1 MALDG
6 IVVSNIVYELNQEL
20 LDGRITKIAQP
31 EQDELLLT
39 IKNNKEQYRLSIS
52 ANASL
57 PFIYL
62 TKENKISPMTA
73 PNFCMLLRKHING
86 GRITKIYQPSL
97 ERIVHIEIEHLNELG
112 DLCKKILTVELMG
125 KHSNIIFRDN
135 DIIIDSIKHI
145 SAQTS
150 SVREVLPG
158 RKYFIAMTQE
168 KSDPFIITEKEFIE
182 KVYKM
187 ALPTAKALY
196 TSLTGISPLIAEE
209 MCYKASIDSSIPANS
224 LEHLEQIHL
233 YHIFKNLMEDVSSHK
248 FSPNIVYKIE
258 EPEEPLDFSSLRLSL
273 YANMS
278 TKEYESIT
286 RLLEDYYAT
295 KNAFTRIRQRS
306 ADLRRIVQNAMERNQ
321 KKYDLQLKQLKDTE
335 KKDKYKVYGEL
346 INTYGYNLDEN
357 SKELIALNYY
367 TNETISIPLNTDLT
381 PKENAQKYFDRYNK
395 LKRTYEA
402 LTQQIEETESESTH
416 LNSISISLDIAM
428 QEEDLLEI
436 KEELT
441 DFGYIKK
448 KHYGKKQKV
457 TSKPFHYISS
467 DGYHMYVGKNNF
479 QNEDL
484 TFKLAIGND
493 WWFHAKGIPGSHVI
507 VKSNGDELPDSTFEE
522 AAKLAAFYSK
532 GRANEK
538 VEIDYTEKK
547 NIKKAK
553 GGKPGFVIYHTNYSL
568 LIEPDINGINVIA

>member
-6 IVVSNIVYELNQEL
+6 IVVSNIVYELNEKL
-20 LDGRITKIAQP
+20 IDGRITKISQP

-39 IKNNKEQYRLSIS
+39 IKNKKEQYRLLIS

-62 TKENKISPMTA
+62 TKENKVSPMIA

-86 GRITKIYQPSL
+86 GRIVEISQPSL
-97 ERIVHIEIEHLNELG
+97 ERIVHLKIEHLNELG
-112 DLCKKILTVELMG
+112 DLCEKILTIELMG
-125 KHSNIIFRDN
+125 KHSNIIFRDK
-135 DIIIDSIKHI
+135 DLIIDSIKHV
-145 SAQTS
+145 SAHTS

-158 RKYFIAMTQE
+158 RNYFIAMTQE
-168 KSDPFIITEKEFIE
+168 KLDPFSITEKEFIE
-182 KVYKM
+182 KTCTI
-187 ALPTAKALY
+187 ALPTSKAIY
-196 TSLTGISPLIAEE
+196 TSITGISPLIAEE
-209 MCYKASIDSSIPANS
+209 ICYKASIDSSIPANS
-224 LEHLEQIHL
+224 LKQLEQIHL
-233 YHIFKNLMEDVSSHK
+233 YHTFKFLIEDVASNN
-248 FSPNIVYKIE
+248 FSPHIIYKN
-258 EPEEPLDFSSLRLSL
+258 EEPLDFSSLPLSL
-273 YANMS
+273 YDDMQA
-278 TKEYESIT
+278 KEYQSIT

-306 ADLRRIVQNAMERNQ
+306 ADLRRIVQTALERNQ

-335 KKDKYKVYGEL
+335 KKEKYRVYGEL
-346 INTYGYNLDEN
+346 INTYGYNLEEN
-357 SKELIALNYY
+357 SKELLALNYY
-367 TNETISIPLNTDLT
+367 TNEMIAIPLDPDLS
-381 PKENAQKYFDRYNK
+381 PKENSQKYFDRYNK

-402 LTQQIEETESESTH
+402 LTGQIEETESEISH

-448 KHYGKKQKV
+448 KNHGKKQKI
-457 TSKPFHYISS
+457 TSKPFHYKSS
-467 DGYHMYVGKNNF
+467 DGYDMYVGKNNF
-479 QNEDL
+479 QNDDL
-484 TFKLAIGND
+484 TFKLAASYD

-532 GRANEK
+532 ARANEK
-538 VEIDYTEKK
+538 VEIDYTQKK
-547 NIKKAK
+547 HIKKAK
-553 GGKPGFVIYHTNYSL
+553 GGKPGFVIYHTNYSM
-568 LIEPDINGINVIA
+568 LIEPNIKNITLLS

>member
-6 IVVSNIVYELNQEL
+6 IVVSNIVYELNEKL
-20 LDGRITKIAQP
+20 IDGRITKISQP

-39 IKNNKEQYRLSIS
+39 IKNKKEQYRLLIS

-62 TKENKISPMTA
+62 TKENKVSPMIA

-86 GRITKIYQPSL
+86 GRIVEISQPSL
-97 ERIVHIEIEHLNELG
+97 ERIVHLKIEHLNELG
-112 DLCKKILTVELMG
+112 DLCEKILTIELMG
-125 KHSNIIFRDN
+125 KHSNIIFRDK
-135 DIIIDSIKHI
+135 DLIIDSIKHV
-145 SAQTS
+145 SAHTS

-158 RKYFIAMTQE
+158 RDYFIAMTQE
-168 KSDPFIITEKEFIE
+168 KLDPFSITEKEFIE
-182 KVYKM
+182 KTCTI
-187 ALPTAKALY
+187 ALPTSKAIY
-196 TSLTGISPLIAEE
+196 TSITGISPLIAEE
-209 MCYKASIDSSIPANS
+209 ICYKASIDSSIPANS
-224 LEHLEQIHL
+224 LKQLEQIHL
-233 YHIFKNLMEDVSSHK
+233 YHTFKFLIEDVASNN
-248 FSPNIVYKIE
+248 FSPHIIYKN
-258 EPEEPLDFSSLRLSL
+258 EEPLDFSSLPLSL
-273 YANMS
+273 YDDMQA
-278 TKEYESIT
+278 KEYQSIT

-306 ADLRRIVQNAMERNQ
+306 ADLRRIVQTALERNQ

-335 KKDKYKVYGEL
+335 KKEKYRVYGEL
-346 INTYGYNLDEN
+346 INTYGYNLEEN
-357 SKELIALNYY
+357 SKELLALNYY
-367 TNETISIPLNTDLT
+367 TNEMIAIPLDPDLS
-381 PKENAQKYFDRYNK
+381 PKENSQKYFDRYNK

-402 LTQQIEETESESTH
+402 LTGQIEETESEISH

-448 KHYGKKQKV
+448 KNHGKKQKI
-457 TSKPFHYISS
+457 TSKPFHYKSS
-467 DGYHMYVGKNNF
+467 DGYDMYVGKNNF
-479 QNEDL
+479 QNDDL
-484 TFKLAIGND
+484 TFKLAASYD

-532 GRANEK
+532 ARANEK
-538 VEIDYTEKK
+538 VEIDYTQKK
-547 NIKKAK
+547 HIKKAK
-553 GGKPGFVIYHTNYSL
+553 GGKPGFVIYHTNYSM
-568 LIEPDINGINVIA
+568 LIEPNIKNITLLS

>member
-6 IVVSNIVYELNQEL
+6 IVVSNIIYELNQKII
-20 LDGRITKIAQP
+20 DGRIIKIAQP

-39 IKNNKEQYRLSIS
+39 IKNNKEQSRLLIS

-62 TKENKISPMTA
+62 TKENKVSPMTA
-73 PNFCMLLRKHING
+73 PNFCMLLRKHLNN
-86 GRITKIYQPSL
+86 GRIINISQPGL
-97 ERIVHIEIEHLNELG
+97 ERIVHFEIEHLNELG

-135 DIIIDSIKHI
+135 DLIIDSIKRI

-150 SVREVLPG
+150 SIREVLPG
-158 RKYFIAMTQE
+158 RDYFIPMTQE
-168 KSDPFIITEKEFIE
+168 KFDPLSIIE
-182 KVYKM
+182 KDFLEIVCKKQ
-187 ALPTAKALY
+187 LPIAKALY

-209 MCYKASIDSSIPANS
+209 LCYKASIDSSIPANS
-224 LEHLEQIHL
+224 LETIEQIHL
-233 YHIFKNLMEDVSSHK
+233 YRIFKNLMEDVLSFN
-248 FSPNIVYKIE
+248 FSPNIIYKNQ
-258 EPEEPLDFSSLRLSL
+258 EPLDFSSLHLSL
-273 YANMS
+273 YSDMN
-278 TKEYESIT
+278 KEEYNSIT
-286 RLLEDYYAT
+286 TLMEDYYAT
-295 KNAFTRIRQRS
+295 KNTITRIRQRS
-306 ADLRRIVQNAMERNQ
+306 SDLRRIVQTALERNQ
-321 KKYDLQLKQLKDTE
+321 KKYDLQLKQMKDTE

-346 INTYGYNLDEN
+346 INTYGYNLEDKA
-357 SKELIALNYY
+357 KELIALDYY
-367 TNETISIPLNTDLT
+367 SNETVSIPLNPDLS

-402 LTQQIEETESESTH
+402 LIGQIEETESEIAH

-441 DFGYIKK
+441 EYGYIKK
-448 KHYGKKQKV
+448 KKFGKKQKV

-467 DGYHMYVGKNNF
+467 DGFHIYVGKNNF
-479 QNEDL
+479 QNDDL

-493 WWFHAKGIPGSHVI
+493 WWFHAKGVPGSHVI
-507 VKSNGDELPDSTFEE
+507 VKSKGEEIPNSTFEE
-522 AAKLAAFYSK
+522 AGKLAAFYSK
-532 GRANEK
+532 GKTNEK
-538 VEIDYTEKK
+538 VEVDYTEKK

-553 GGKPGFVIYHTNYSL
+553 GGKPGFVIYYTNYSM
-568 LIEPDINGINVIA
+568 LIEPDIKNIHIVV

>member
-6 IVVSNIVYELNQEL
+6 IVVSNIVYELNQKL
-20 LDGRITKIAQP
+20 TDGRISKIAQP

-39 IKNNKEQYRLSIS
+39 IKSNKEQYRLLIS

-62 TKENKISPMTA
+62 TKENKVSPMTA

-86 GRITKIYQPSL
+86 GRILRIYQPSL
-97 ERIVHIEIEHLNELG
+97 ERVVHIEIEHLNELG
-112 DLCKKILTVELMG
+112 DLCKKILTIELMG
-125 KHSNIIFRDN
+125 KHSNIIFREN
-135 DIIIDSIKHI
+135 DLIIDSIKHV

-158 RKYFIAMTQE
+158 RKYFITMTQE
-168 KSDPFIITEKEFIE
+168 KSNPFLITENEFME
-182 KVYKM
+182 KVCKI
-187 ALPTAKALY
+187 ALPAAKALY

-209 MCYKASIDSSIPANS
+209 LCYKASIDSSIPINS
-224 LEHLEQIHL
+224 LDQLEQVHL
-233 YHIFKNLMEDVSSHK
+233 YHIFKHLMEKVSSHE
-248 FSPNIVYKIE
+248 FSPNIIYKN
-258 EPEEPLDFSSLRLSL
+258 EEPLDFSSLRLNL
-273 YANMS
+273 YETMI

-286 RLLEDYYAT
+286 TLLEDYYAT

-306 ADLRRIVQNAMERNQ
+306 ADLRRIVQSALERNQ

-335 KKDKYKVYGEL
+335 KRDKYKVYGEL
-346 INTYGYNLDEN
+346 INTYGYNLEEN

-367 TNETISIPLNTDLT
+367 TNETIQIPLDPDLT
-381 PKENAQKYFDRYNK
+381 PRENSQKYFDRYNK

-402 LTQQIEETESESTH
+402 LTTQIEETESEITH

-457 TSKPFHYISS
+457 TSKPFHYISR
-467 DGYHMYVGKNNF
+467 DGYHIYVGKNNF
-479 QNEDL
+479 QNDDL
-484 TFKLAIGND
+484 TFKVAIGND

-507 VKSNGDELPDSTFEE
+507 VKSNGDELPDTTFEE

-553 GGKPGFVIYHTNYSL
+553 GGKPGFVIYHTNYSM
-568 LIEPDINGINVIA
+568 LIEPNIEGINVIF